1 MIAALAV
8 LCVFVVL
15 TLVGTRLPGLA
26 APSEGALGRLV
37 TGALAGMVL
46 FHLLATLLD
55 LAGLRWSVATLGIGL
70 ALLAVGLR
78 FSSSDPGSTRR
89 LPSDLGW
96 GDGIAL
102 LAVVVF
108 ALVALTQWVTTADFF
123 YHWGLKGERYFL
135 AGGVDYA
142 FLARSWGWSIH
153 PDYPNLLP
161 ELYTA
166 SALLARRF
174 DASAQMLWSALFFL
188 LMLAAAREALHGA
201 DPWTR
206 QAGVALLAVATA
218 AFAFPK
224 QMAGGADWMPALA
237 LLAALPALTRPPD
250 EPGDLQIGL
259 IAAFAAASK
268 VEGVMLA
275 ALLILAQLAR
285 PAAGRRL
292 AAGRLLRLG
301 APAAAVVL
309 PWWIEVRRHHLF
321 TVLATGGSTGERARV
336 ALPAMLE
343 ALAAPAW
350 HGFAF
355 ALLLLPLLALRR
367 TTRPLAFV
375 AGGQLLFYVW
385 IYLVAAFDT
394 GFYVLTSFP
403 RLLFHL
409 VPAVLVG
416 ALTPWPPLPPPH
428 PPSPGE
434 GGRNR
439 ADLP

>member
-1 MIAALAV
+1 MIAVLAV
-8 LCVFVVL
+8 LCVFAVL
-15 TLVGTRLPGLA
+15 TLVGTRLPGLTA
-26 APSEGALGRLV
+26 V

-55 LAGLRWSVATLGIGL
+55 LAGLRWSVASLGIGL
-70 ALLAVGLR
+70 ALPLLLALR
-78 FSSSDPGSTRR
+78 FGGHRGGDRR
-89 LPSDLGW
+89 FPSDFGW

-102 LAVVVF
+102 VALAVF
-108 ALVALTQWVTTADFF
+108 ALLALTQWVTTADFF
-123 YHWGLKGERYFL
+123 YHWGIKGERYFL
-135 AGGVDYA
+135 AGGVDYD

-161 ELYTA
+161 ELYAA

-188 LMLAAAREALHGA
+188 SMLAAAREALRGA
-201 DPWTR
+201 EPWTR

-250 EPGDLQIGL
+250 EPGDLEIGL

-285 PAAGRRL
+285 RPAAGRRL
-292 AAGRLLRLG
+292 AVGRLLRLG
-301 APAAAVVL
+301 LPAAAVVL

-321 TVLATGGSTGERARV
+321 TVLATGGSAGERARV

-355 ALLLLPLLALRR
+355 VLLLLPLLALRR

-375 AGGQLLFYVW
+375 AGGQLLFYIW

-394 GFYVLTSFP
+394 RFYVLTSFP

-416 ALTPWPPLPPPH
+416 AIPPWQK
-428 PPSPGE
+428 G
-434 GGRNR
+434 
-439 ADLP
+439 ADRS